1 MKWSLDMEEHEMDDD
16 AKEIFDSLLRSV
28 LPSRLITNFI
38 IVAEVADNDTSE
50 LTLSVSH
57 GLTPW
62 AADGM
67 LRYAQKMVATGEFSS
82 SDEES

>member
-1 MKWSLDMEEHEMDDD
+1 MSELPGNEQIKN
-16 AKEIFDSLLRSV
+16 IFDSMMDKI

-38 IVAEVADNDTSE
+38 IIAEVVGDEGSE
-50 LTLSVSH
+50 IAVTLAN

-67 LRYAQKMVATGEFSS
+67 LRYAQQIIT
-82 SDEES
+82 SDDFESFKDDVE

>member
-1 MKWSLDMEEHEMDDD
+1 MSDVPGNEQIKNLFESMLG
-16 AKEIFDSLLRSV
+16 KI

-38 IVAEVADNDTSE
+38 IIAEVVGDEGSE
-50 LTLSVSH
+50 LAVTLAD

-67 LRYAQKMVATGEFSS
+67 LRYAQQIVT
-82 SDEES
+82 SDEFESFKDSAE

>member
-1 MKWSLDMEEHEMDDD
+1 MNEVPDNEKIKNLFESMM
-16 AKEIFDSLLRSV
+16 SQV

-38 IVAEVADNDTSE
+38 IVAEVVGDDGSEIAVTLAD
-50 LTLSVSH
+50 

-67 LRYAQKMVATGEFSS
+67 LRFAQQIVT
-82 SDEES
+82 SDEFESFKDGAE